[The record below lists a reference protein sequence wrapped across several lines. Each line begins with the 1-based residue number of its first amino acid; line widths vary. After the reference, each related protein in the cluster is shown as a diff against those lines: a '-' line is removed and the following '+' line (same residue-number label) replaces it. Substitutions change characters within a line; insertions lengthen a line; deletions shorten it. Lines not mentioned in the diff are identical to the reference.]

1 MKKIVAMCV
10 MAILALQVA
19 IAGEVVTKDESQL
32 PVAAR
37 QLIKKHFPQTKIS
50 YIKIDKDLFKST
62 TYEATLT
69 NGTEIDFDSKGEWRE
84 IDCKKSSVPAAFIPN
99 YISGYVN
106 SNFTGDK
113 IVKIERERKGY
124 EAKLSNGIDVKFDV
138 HGKLLKLDD

>member
-1 MKKIVAMCV
+1 MKKIVAMFV
-10 MAILALQVA
+10 MAIMAMQVA
-19 IAGEVVTKDESQL
+19 FAGEVVTKDENQL

-37 QLIKKHFPQTKIS
+37 QLIKKHFPQAKIS

-69 NGTEIDFDSKGEWRE
+69 NGTEIDFD
-84 IDCKKSSVPAAFIPN
+84 CKKAAVPAAFVP
-99 YISGYVN
+99 GYVAN
-106 SNFTGDK
+106 YVNTDFAGEK

-124 EAKLSNGIDVKFDV
+124 EVKLSNGMDVKFDV

>member
-1 MKKIVAMCV
+1 MKKIVAMFV
-10 MAILALQVA
+10 MAIMAMQVA
-19 IAGEVVTKDESQL
+19 FAGEVVTKDENQL

-37 QLIKKHFPQTKIS
+37 QLIKKHFPQAKIS

-84 IDCKKSSVPAAFIPN
+84 VDCKKAAVPAAFVP
-99 YISGYVN
+99 GYVAN
-106 SNFTGDK
+106 YVNTDFAGEK

-124 EAKLSNGIDVKFDV
+124 EVKLSNGMDVKFDV